1 MIKAILLAIGSLVG
15 LASCAYTTS
24 SEVTSADRY
33 LKDNWKEAYLSS
45 RTSVSSDGFG
55 YQYHRYRVRAFAAA
69 NYGDTQVCGWW
80 HGPWG
85 TPQSEANLMAVN
97 SCNKRLPQGLT
108 CAVYAEDDR
117 IVNAPPNYPIVAQ
130 VSPQNN
136 LNEGK
141 SSTPPSSSM
150 SIEDA
155 KKKCGGDFAIPA
167 GTERFGKCVLLL
179 TK

>member
-1 MIKAILLAIGSLVG
+1 
-15 LASCAYTTS
+15 
-24 SEVTSADRY
+24 
-33 LKDNWKEAYLSS
+33 
-45 RTSVSSDGFG
+45 
-55 YQYHRYRVRAFAAA
+55 
-69 NYGDTQVCGWW
+69 
-80 HGPWG
+80 
-85 TPQSEANLMAVN
+85 MAVN
-97 SCNKRLPQGLT
+97 GCNQRLPQGLT

-117 IVNAPPNYPIVAQ
+117 IINVPPNYPIVAQ

-141 SSTPPSSSM
+141 SSTSPSSSM

>member
-33 LKDNWKEAYLSS
+33 LKGNCKEAYLSS
-45 RTSVSSDGFG
+45 RTTVSSDGAG
-55 YQYHRYRVRAFAAA
+55 YQYHRYRVRAFAVA
-69 NYGDTQVCGWW
+69 NYGDTQVCSWW

-85 TPQSEANLMAVN
+85 TPQSQANLMAVN
-97 SCNKRLPQGLT
+97 SCNQRLPQGLT

-141 SSTPPSSSM
+141 SSTPPISSM

-155 KKKCGGDFAIPA
+155 KKKCGGVLGFKPD
-167 GTERFGKCVLLL
+167 TEQFGKCVLLL
-179 TK
+179 SK